1 MQAITVLL
9 LEMAQSASQLSQE
22 PSNII
27 ACVEKLVQ
35 WLEAM
40 KQIDGVAERAYNTV
54 YKTLSK
60 HESFAR
66 RMFPTQWDTMQSS
79 KQDATTSRD
88 AMPQPH
94 HMFNPG
100 PSSEGMWPM
109 IPMDEGFY
117 TAANQVPFDLN
128 TFTNDPLVDPYANPQ
143 FGQTQYPLFYGNQF
157 TTVYDQDMNFE
168 YGDSTNMEDWTE
180 MGEEQ
185 QHPQ

>member
-9 LEMAQSASQLSQE
+9 LEMAQSASQLSME

-54 YKTLSK
+54 CKTLSK

-79 KQDATTSRD
+79 EKDATTSTGK
-88 AMPQPH
+88 MPQTDH
-94 HMFNPG
+94 IINPES
-100 PSSEGMWPM
+100 SSESMWPL
-109 IPMDEGFY
+109 IPVDEDFFA
-117 TAANQVPFDLN
+117 AANQGQFDLD
-128 TFTNDPLVDPYANPQ
+128 TLTDPLADPYANFQ

-168 YGDSTNMEDWTE
+168 YGDSTNMEDWTGF
-180 MGEEQ
+180 GEQQ